1 MGLQKLIRGKTARDG
16 EVSLPA
22 FYAFRAGSWRD
33 YVNLLHPPYTVWHL
47 SYVALGWAL
56 APSTHWDRL
65 GAVTLAFFLAVGISS
80 HSLDEL
86 HGRPLKTNIPS
97 PVLAVLAVASLLGAL
112 AIGVAGVFTISLW
125 LLPFIVLGTFFA
137 LAYNLELARG
147 WFHTGFWFG
156 IAWGAFP
163 VLTGYFANWGGLA
176 PEAFIAAAAAFFF
189 SVAQRALSG
198 PVRSMR
204 RKVLMAQGSLT
215 MKDGTV
221 LPLSKGNLLR
231 APERALQALSLV
243 MVLLAGALLL
253 GKA

>member
-47 SYVALGWAL
+47 SYVAMGWAL

-163 VLTGYFANWGGLA
+163 VLTGYFARVTTALLSTLGSITLARVFRLLKDLLYLPDELIRHSRLQPGLA
-176 PEAFIAAAAAFFF
+176 
-189 SVAQRALSG
+189 
-198 PVRSMR
+198 
-204 RKVLMAQGSLT
+204 SL
-215 MKDGTV
+215 K
-221 LPLSKGNLLR
+221 
-231 APERALQALSLV
+231 
-243 MVLLAGALLL
+243 LASDSPCVNE
-253 GKA
+253 